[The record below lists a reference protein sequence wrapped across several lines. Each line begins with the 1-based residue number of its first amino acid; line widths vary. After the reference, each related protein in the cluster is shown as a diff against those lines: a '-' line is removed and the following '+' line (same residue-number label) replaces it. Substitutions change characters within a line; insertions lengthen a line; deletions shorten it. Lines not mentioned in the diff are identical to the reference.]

1 MKKKVMLC
9 ILDGWG
15 LGKSNPYNAIS
26 EAKKK
31 IFDKI
36 LSKYGMIKLFAS
48 EQKVGLPKGQFGNSE
63 VGHMNIGAKSNSSGH
78 S

>member
-1 MKKKVMLC
+1 MKKKVILC

-48 EQKVGLPKGQFGNSE
+48 EQK
-63 VGHMNIGAKSNSSGH
+63 
-78 S
+78 

>member
-1 MKKKVMLC
+1 MKKSNLC

-26 EAKKK
+26 EAKK

-36 LSKYGMIKLFAS
+36 LDKYGMIKLFAS
-48 EQKVGLPKGQFGNSE
+48 SKK
-63 VGHMNIGAKSNSSGH
+63 
-78 S
+78 